1 MPLQA
6 KVGRAFRILELS
18 LSAQLKQLALTI
30 LGMDSEKEREDSAV
44 LACQIME
51 ERFTEFT
58 GSELM
63 WHLCGHIDRIKYER
77 QEKDLCDLSD
87 AATEEVNRLD
97 MQIHVLATEL
107 GQANRDLTALKKG
120 NIRTGTDK
128 GYYRAQKT
136 NAKRKP
142 KKGKVM
148 KAMKEPYD
156 IAFAASWDEGNRSMR
171 KAGRIAWNE
180 DDSAAACREFER
192 LMKPETD
199 NNI

>member
-1 MPLQA
+1 MGAVMPLHT

-77 QEKDLCDLSD
+77 QEKDLCDLSN
-87 AATEEVNRLD
+87 AATEEIDRLD
-97 MQIHVLATEL
+97 MKIHVLATEL
-107 GQANRDLTALKKG
+107 GERTRDLTALKKG
-120 NIRTGTDK
+120 NIRTGSDK
-128 GYYRAQKT
+128 GYYRAQ
-136 NAKRKP
+136 NQDAIVKP
-142 KKGKVM
+142 KKARGK
-148 KAMKEPYD
+148 KKE
-156 IAFAASWDEGNRSMR
+156 
-171 KAGRIAWNE
+171 
-180 DDSAAACREFER
+180 
-192 LMKPETD
+192 KP
-199 NNI
+199 